1 MTDTATVTHAGLARR
16 YLDLQRENKLDDLLA
31 LMADDV
37 SFTLPM
43 AGTTTGKPAVEK
55 QFRARPA
62 GERLSKLDW
71 ADPTEDGDTVTL
83 VGTGGQFGAIRLM
96 LTFNAADEVCKIEIG
111 LGATPPDNPYGF
123 VPPPLSMAWAKAPT
137 ERPPL
142 PKDLG
147 PEGFTLRLADAGG
160 YAWAPDHWP
169 YQNDTPRGAWPAPL
183 TNRGLL
189 APYTI
194 YDKHEVW
201 ADSSADLYE
210 LAIRERWVPATE
222 ISWGS
227 IEPLPDHIEASIDQI
242 MSNISEQ
249 SYNSCQVLSGWLK
262 EISYGF
268 HEVKLYLATQVFDQA
283 RHTEVFRKRALA
295 NGGGLGV
302 QSPGFFSRTVYGSF
316 KFTEFTI
323 YVNIMRTSFLL
334 ALCEFG
340 LGKIARSQVDRQ
352 LFELTAKDLRR
363 HLAYGVEHLRHY
375 VLQGGEQKRRN
386 VRTWLDRGEVMMAV
400 DLKRD
405 KAMREAVILATGDT
419 VAAGKAGL
427 KELREAQLK
436 RYLQA
441 LDSAA
446 YRGRG
451 EHIVPTLREVIETP

>member
-201 ADSSADLYE
+201 ADCAADLYE

-227 IEPLPDHIEASIDQI
+227 IEPLPEHIEASIDQI
-242 MSNISEQ
+242 CTNISEQ
-249 SYNSCQVLSGWLK
+249 QYNSNQVLMGWLK
-262 EISYGF
+262 EISYGY
-268 HEVKLYLATQVFDQA
+268 HEVKLYLSTQVFDQA
-283 RHTEVFRKRALA
+283 RHVEAFRKRALA

-302 QSPGFFSRTVYGSF
+302 QAPGFMHRTVYAAF
-316 KFTEFTI
+316 KFTELVA
-323 YVNIMRTSFLL
+323 YVNIIRASFLL
-334 ALCEFG
+334 GLCEWG
-340 LGKIARSQVDRQ
+340 DRIGRSQADRQ
-352 LFELTAKDLRR
+352 LFEKTANDLRR
-363 HLAYGVEHLRHY
+363 HLTYGVDHLKFYIRHDEANLER
-375 VLQGGEQKRRN
+375 VHN
-386 VRTWLDRGEVMMAV
+386 WLNRGEAMLAA
-400 DLKRD
+400 DLRRD
-405 KAMREAVILATGDT
+405 TALREAFILALGDT
-419 VAAGKAGL
+419 VQEGKERL
-427 KELREAQLK
+427 KELRQRQLQKYLRTLEAASVYDRAERLLPAFQ
-436 RYLQA
+436 
-441 LDSAA
+441 
-446 YRGRG
+446 
-451 EHIVPTLREVIETP
+451 EVIDSP

>member
-1 MTDTATVTHAGLARR
+1 MAENETQTPTQEQPVAPQIPGIFAPPAP
-16 YLDLQRENKLDDLLA
+16 DLRW
-31 LMADDV
+31 M
-37 SFTLPM
+37 
-43 AGTTTGKPAVEK
+43 
-55 QFRARPA
+55 
-62 GERLSKLDW
+62 
-71 ADPTEDGDTVTL
+71 
-83 VGTGGQFGAIRLM
+83 
-96 LTFNAADEVCKIEIG
+96 
-111 LGATPPDNPYGF
+111 
-123 VPPPLSMAWAKAPT
+123 KAPT
-137 ERPPL
+137 ERPPRIREI
-142 PKDLG
+142 P
-147 PEGFTLRLADAGG
+147 PEGLTLRMADYGSYG
-160 YAWAPDHWP
+160 QAPDRWP
-169 YQNDTPRGAWPAPL
+169 YENDTPRGAVPSKEM
-183 TNRGLL
+183 GLP

-194 YDKHEVW
+194 YDKLEVW
-201 ADSSADLYE
+201 AENSADLYE
-210 LAIRERWVPATE
+210 SAIRERWKPSTDIA
-222 ISWGS
+222 WGS